1 MSHFAISWILHN
13 CRNFKLSDY
22 VMNRLGNLNPLR
34 NTHTIEKLLVTWF
47 PIVVCMLYPTK
58 YFRLCAEQLPLI
70 PTKNKIAHLTTK
82 LFHVLR
88 DIRLIATK
96 SLGFSIGGFKSIIM
110 FWHSGFEIHLLGY
123 CTDLCKRH
131 VSKKKLKHNTFRKS
145 MSEFMLWLCYIW
157 RPFPLTYI
165 YYSAGFAWYILN
177 AIYTKNKENKLSI

>member
-22 VMNRLGNLNPLR
+22 VINRLGNLNPLR

-96 SLGFSIGGFKSIIM
+96 SLGFSIGGCKSIIM
-110 FWHSGFEIHLLGY
+110 FWHSGFEIRLLGY

-131 VSKKKLKHNTFRKS
+131 VSKKKLKHTIFRKKHVRVYA
-145 MSEFMLWLCYIW
+145 MVMLHLRAFSCYIH
-157 RPFPLTYI
+157 
-165 YYSAGFAWYILN
+165 ILFGRFCMVHSKC
-177 AIYTKNKENKLSI
+177 YLYKK